1 MLICHVVPGIPA
13 RPHSPRQLQ
22 SSHVDEP
29 RKMPALDIGEWAEL
43 VQNEHFPGAAVVRGV
58 PAAVENVAK
67 AEESFRWSCR
77 RQTAGTAKPNA
88 GHGGRI
94 A

>member
-1 MLICHVVPGIPA
+1 MWSREFRLAHIPPA
-13 RPHSPRQLQ
+13 SYSPRM
-22 SSHVDEP
+22 SMNP

-43 VQNEHFPGAAVVRGV
+43 VQNEHFPRAALVRGV

-77 RQTAGTAKPNA
+77 RQTAGTAKPNT
-88 GHGGRI
+88 GHGGRR